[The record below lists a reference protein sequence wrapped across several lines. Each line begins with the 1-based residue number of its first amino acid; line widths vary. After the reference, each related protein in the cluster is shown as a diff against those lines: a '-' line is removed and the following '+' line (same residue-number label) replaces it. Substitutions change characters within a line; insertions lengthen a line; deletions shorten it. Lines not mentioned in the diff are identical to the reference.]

1 MSAVSEGKPNNPGSG
16 HGHGPKPVEI
26 EVNGKKVQVEDRE
39 MTGAEIKAAAI
50 EQGVD
55 IQPNFAL
62 FVDLANGTS
71 EPVKNDQEIHIH
83 PHMSFS
89 AIAPD
94 DHS

>member
-1 MSAVSEGKPNNPGSG
+1 MSATAKGKPDDPGSG
-16 HGHGPKPVEI
+16 HGIGPKPIEI
-26 EVNGKKVQVEDRE
+26 EVNGKKVLVEEKE

-50 EQGVD
+50 AQHVD
-55 IQPNFAL
+55 IQANFAL

-83 PHMSFS
+83 PHTSFS